1 MQNFIFL
8 IFFANL
14 LNNFISQKKESI
26 IIAIRK
32 IMDSDKSVAQFAIK
46 VIKVIIFVIIA
57 LSLFNQNFELVVIQ
71 K

>member
-1 MQNFIFL
+1 
-8 IFFANL
+8 
-14 LNNFISQKKESI
+14 
-26 IIAIRK
+26 
-32 IMDSDKSVAQFAIK
+32 MDSDKSVAQFAIK